1 MVPPARL
8 KLLPTKPGVYL
19 FKDEGGDVLYVG
31 KSASLRNRVRSY
43 FNAGEQRLWTHT
55 MTAKAADVEWIVT
68 DTEIEALILESNLV
82 KQYRPRFN
90 IRLRDDK
97 QFPYI
102 CITVQEPFPRIFRV
116 RRTRKD
122 GSRYFGPYANSGNLN
137 ETLSLLKKL
146 FPYRTCDIA
155 IPDEE
160 TSPDPVLARPCLE
173 YYIKRCSAPCVRNVT
188 RAEYRETI
196 DQVLLFLEGKHE
208 QVLSTLR
215 QRMRAYADDLNF
227 EGAAHV
233 RDQIRAVETSVERQK
248 ITTVSGGDYD
258 VVAIAE
264 DGPDASAQV
273 FQVRGGRIIDRQHF
287 NVENPGGIESDEVLS
302 AFLKQLYERSTQVP
316 AHVLLPLEPSD
327 RDVMEEWLTQLR
339 GRPVELVVPK
349 RGEKRKLVEMVAGNA
364 KDVLEQSKQ
373 KWLSDNEKTSIALAE
388 LEAALQLPD
397 QPKRIEC
404 FDISTIQGTSTVA
417 AMVVFEDGKPKN
429 SEYRRF
435 KVRTQDHEGPDDF
448 AAMREV
454 IRRRFRRAMPTS
466 SANGVDER
474 DSGNGSKQAAHA
486 PARRDGAVSSGEDD
500 ARWARLPELLV
511 IDGGKGQL
519 AAAME
524 SLDALHMENVNVVSL
539 AKRQEEIFV
548 PGRQTSLLLP
558 RNSQGLYLLQR
569 IRDETHRFAIT
580 YHRQVRGKNAQSSA
594 LDGFRGIG
602 PVKRRALIKKF
613 GSLRAVRD
621 ATVEEIAAVPGMN
634 PGMAASLKHY
644 LSG

>member
-1 MVPPARL
+1 MLPAR
-8 KLLPTKPGVYL
+8 PGVYM
-19 FKDEGGDVLYVG
+19 FKDSSGTVLYVG

-43 FNAGEQRLWTHT
+43 FNAGEQRLLTQT

-68 DTEIEALILESNLV
+68 DTEIEALILESNLI
-82 KQYRPRFN
+82 KQYQPRFN

-102 CITVQEPFPRIFRV
+102 CITVHEPFPRIFRV

-122 GSRYFGPYANSGNLN
+122 GARYFGPYANSANLN
-137 ETLSLLKKL
+137 ETLGLLKKL
-146 FPYRTCDIA
+146 FPYRSCDIA
-155 IPDEE
+155 IPDELA
-160 TSPDPVLARPCLE
+160 SPGAVLDRPCLE
-173 YYIKRCSAPCVRNVT
+173 YYIKRCTAPCVRYVT
-188 RAEYRETI
+188 GLEYRETI

-208 QVLSTLR
+208 QVLATLR
-215 QRMRAYADDLNF
+215 NRMRAYAEALNF

-233 RDQIRAVETSVERQK
+233 RDQIKAVESSVERQK
-248 ITTVSGGDYD
+248 ITAVSGGDYD
-258 VVAIAE
+258 VVGIAE
-264 DGPDASAQV
+264 DGIDASAQV
-273 FQVRGGRIIDRQHF
+273 FQVRGGRVIDRRHF
-287 NVENPGGIESDEVLS
+287 NLENPAGASSEEVLS

-316 AHVLLPLEPSD
+316 PQLLLPL
-327 RDVMEEWLTQLR
+327 DVVDEEVMAQWLAHLR

-349 RGEKRKLVEMVAGNA
+349 RGEKRRLVEMVAGNA
-364 KDVLEQSKQ
+364 KDVLEQTKQ

-388 LEAALQLPD
+388 LEAALRLPSH
-397 QPKRIEC
+397 PRRIEC

-417 AMVVFEDGKPKN
+417 AMVVFEDGKPKS

-435 KVRTQDHEGPDDF
+435 KVQVKGHDGPDDF

-454 IRRRFRRAMPTS
+454 IRRRFRRVSPGPLLDDAAQNATLQDNSNGSGVVS
-466 SANGVDER
+466 SAAQQGVHT
-474 DSGNGSKQAAHA
+474 S
-486 PARRDGAVSSGEDD
+486 EDD
-500 ARWARLPELLV
+500 RWTNAPDLVV

-519 AAAME
+519 ASALE
-524 SLDALHMENVNVVSL
+524 SLEQLCIHNVKVVSL

-548 PGRQTSLLLP
+548 PGRQNSLLLP

-580 YHRQVRGKNAQSSA
+580 YHRQVRSRHAQSSA

-613 GSLRAVRD
+613 GSLRAVRE
-621 ATVEEIAAVPGMN
+621 ASVEEIAAVPGIN
-634 PGMAASLKHY
+634 AAMAASLKQY
-644 LSG
+644 LAE